1 MSVKVA
7 GVTLK
12 VTGADQFKTDLG
24 QANNALKNTRNN
36 PSYWMHR
43 MVTRIPLIT

>member
-12 VTGADQFKTDLG
+12 VTGADQFKTDLD
-24 QANNALKNTRNN
+24 QANNALKNTKNN
-36 PSYWMHR
+36 PNC
-43 MVTRIPLIT
+43 